1 MGGPLTG
8 FLVALCISSA
18 VHGLPKKSKRQTGQY
33 QVYPDLRDAAAVTTG
48 MITLFWNSV
57 ICKYYNKKN
66 YARLYFE
73 MSLVQCPDM
82 KDTLLC
88 SFHITLLL
96 SSGS

>member
-48 MITLFWNSV
+48 MIMLFWNSV
-57 ICKYYNKKN
+57 IFKYYNNNNRKN
-66 YARLYFE
+66 MFIFILK
-73 MSLVQCPDM
+73 LVIYIVM
-82 KDTLLC
+82 
-88 SFHITLLL
+88 I
-96 SSGS
+96 